1 MQKYHGLTEEPVE
14 CHADGCDYHF
24 HYYLASDVDARIAD
38 LEKAHA
44 RYEHVR
50 RLNPHQFRELWER
63 NLRGE
68 GPFDALVDSAISLM
82 VPGVG
87 T

>member
-1 MQKYHGLTEEPVE
+1 MSLCVVDGKACRCQPEENHPCPGVVE
-14 CHADGCDYHF
+14 
-24 HYYLASDVDARIAD
+24 LK
-38 LEKAHA
+38 KAHA

-63 NLRGE
+63 NLRGD

-82 VPGVG
+82 VSV
-87 T
+87 TK